1 MTASVLL
8 QDEKRCI
15 EAGMNGFVPK
25 PVRQEKL
32 FSSLLK
38 FIRPE
43 LEPKFTEMC
52 LKESTLFTVDT
63 PVSLD
68 NKFADTTYPELDI
81 QQAAINLNLEM
92 DVYKQILT
100 RFFNNNIHTMDRLRT
115 AVNQNQWKHLQS
127 LAHGL
132 KGSSG
137 NIGADQVK
145 EAIEKIEIFCRNS
158 EADMPDKN
166 QIDFLLGDFEKHFVR
181 LLSSIKSITNI
192 NRIKQT
198 ESADETPSEGDIS
211 RALPAVT
218 DLINALKAADPIAIK
233 EAIDCLKQ
241 FKTGF
246 SMQSIENKINE
257 YDYDDAI
264 ASLKQLTSQWA

>member
-1 MTASVLL
+1 
-8 QDEKRCI
+8 
-15 EAGMNGFVPK
+15 MNGFVPK

-32 FSSLLK
+32 FSTLLK

-43 LEPKFTEMC
+43 FESELSEMI
-52 LKESTLFTVDT
+52 LKKDTVLTIQKTVSSSKEKTESTL
-63 PVSLD
+63 
-68 NKFADTTYPELDI
+68 PEI
-81 QQAAINLNLEM
+81 NIHEAARNLNLDM
-92 DVYKQILT
+92 DVYKKILS
-100 RFFNNNIHTMDRLRT
+100 RFFNNNIHAMDRLRT

-145 EAIEKIEIFCRNS
+145 EAIEKIERFCRNIES
-158 EADMPDKN
+158 DPSDKDRIN
-166 QIDFLLGDFEKHFVR
+166 ILLGDFEKHFTR
-181 LLSSIKSITNI
+181 LLSFIKLTI
-192 NRIKQT
+192 NT
-198 ESADETPSEGDIS
+198 EKIPSADETPSEEDIS
-211 RALPAVT
+211 QALPALS
-218 DLINALKAADPIAIK
+218 DLIDALKTADPIAIN
-233 EAIDCLKQ
+233 ASIDCLKQ

-264 ASLKQLTSQWA
+264 AALTQLISQWT